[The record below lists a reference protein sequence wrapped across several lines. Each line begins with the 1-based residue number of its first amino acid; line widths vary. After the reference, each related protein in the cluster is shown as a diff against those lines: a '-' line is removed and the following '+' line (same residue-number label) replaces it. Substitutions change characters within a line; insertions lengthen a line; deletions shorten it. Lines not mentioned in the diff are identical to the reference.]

1 MPDDDPDGTRTFPP
15 FQGNGGGP
23 SGGPLFTLKGEEIDL
38 FIHLTGVRP
47 GSVLETGNT
56 FALVGAIGPTL
67 PAQVTYTVTAPNGS
81 HSDGSAAG
89 QMKSGTTMNRRITFI
104 VDQPGRYTVDLQV
117 TYDGSTSAGQVT
129 APFPQGHVLG
139 TARGRFSVYVVSPH
153 SAPLDGRSY
162 PATTF

>member
-1 MPDDDPDGTRTFPP
+1 MGRAAV
-15 FQGNGGGP
+15 
-23 SGGPLFTLKGEEIDL
+23 PLFTLKGEEIDL

-67 PAQVTYTVTAPNGS
+67 PAQVTYTVTAP
-81 HSDGSAAG
+81 DGS
-89 QMKSGTTMNRRITFI
+89 QRRFSGVANEIGYYYEPEDNFI

-117 TYDGSTSAGQVT
+117 SYDGSTSAGQVT

-139 TARGRFSVYVVSPH
+139 TARGRFLVYVVSPTVLH
-153 SAPLDGRSY
+153 SPWTC